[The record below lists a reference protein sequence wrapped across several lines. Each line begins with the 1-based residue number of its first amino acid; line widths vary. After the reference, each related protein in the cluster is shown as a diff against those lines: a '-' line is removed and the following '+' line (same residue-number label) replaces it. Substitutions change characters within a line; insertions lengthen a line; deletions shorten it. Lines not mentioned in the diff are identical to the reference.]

1 VVFGPLAAKA
11 DVEGHHVPQRGQDLF
26 RQQRQFLLACLAL
39 AMLQPPVVC
48 WALLY
53 YSARRLADRIR
64 ETEEALASFEK

>member
-1 VVFGPLAAKA
+1 
-11 DVEGHHVPQRGQDLF
+11 
-26 RQQRQFLLACLAL
+26 LACLAL